1 MKTTIKQQPIKLAK
15 TTSTKLVTYVLKGLL
30 TIRSKISTISSE
42 DAVAKDLAAFGRL
55 IFRDFPWTFVYSD
68 WTGQSIRLGQGNPHW
83 WHDAKG
89 DEAVYFHVRNV
100 QAARDI
106 LGFAGKA
113 SGMELLKDYV
123 TGSIDIHGNMFLLAW
138 VRKHKDFDLDKIE
151 MLLQVA
157 RHRIFQTQERSVVN
171 VRSHYDISEE
181 FINAYLGATLSY
193 SCAWWEDPYDL
204 SSEKLLKNGF
214 GPDDGDTLDKAQ
226 VRKFTHAA
234 NYANPMDG
242 ETVLDVGCGYGE
254 QIIIGAKLFPRAKW
268 YGVTAS
274 KVQSAEANRRIIA
287 AGLEGI
293 AHIACCEYRE
303 APAVFGIEEFDH
315 ILSTGMA
322 CHVGPNGQ
330 EPYTK
335 WVRGHMR
342 RGGRYML
349 HVMMRPW
356 TGKPLESFLGAA
368 FNMEYVWPGFDWD
381 TYGEWM
387 RVMEENG
394 FHVMESIN
402 LSQHYAATTAS
413 WYLRMMANRERSVE
427 LVGEQTVRAWE
438 IYLAGA
444 STNFL
449 TKRGIGDSRADFS
462 APTVTVRRLL
472 CVKL

>member
-1 MKTTIKQQPIKLAK
+1 MEQEPLTSANTTKTKFASYFLMALLAIRRKL
-15 TTSTKLVTYVLKGLL
+15 TTL
-30 TIRSKISTISSE
+30 SSE
-42 DAVAKDLAAFGRL
+42 DAVLKELLALMRI
-55 IFRDFPWTFVYSD
+55 IFHDFPWTFVYSD
-68 WTGQSIRLGQGNPHW
+68 WTGQSVRFGQGNPHW
-83 WHDAKG
+83 WQDTKG
-89 DEAVYFHVRNV
+89 DEALYFHINDV

-113 SGMELLKDYV
+113 SGMELLKAYV
-123 TGSIDIHGNMFLLAW
+123 TGKIDMQGNMFLLPW
-138 VRKHKDFDLDKIE
+138 VRKNKDFELDKLE

-157 RHRIFQTQERSVVN
+157 RHRIFQTKERSVVN

-214 GPDDGDTLDKAQ
+214 GADDGDTLDKAQ

-234 NYANPMDG
+234 NYANPLES
-242 ETVLDVGCGYGE
+242 ETVLDVGCGNGE
-254 QIIIGAKLFPRAKW
+254 QIIIGAKLYPSAKW

-274 KVQSAEANRRIIA
+274 KVQATEANRRIIA
-287 AGLEGI
+287 EGLEGI
-293 AHIACCEYRE
+293 AHIQCCEYRE

-322 CHVGPNGQ
+322 CHVGPDGQ

-335 WVRGHMR
+335 WVRDHMR
-342 RGGRYML
+342 QGGRYML

-356 TGKPLESFLGAA
+356 TGKPLESFVGAA

-381 TYGEWM
+381 TYGEWI
-387 RVMEENG
+387 RVLEENG
-394 FHVMESIN
+394 FHIMESIN

-438 IYLAGA
+438 IYLSGG

-449 TKRGIGDSRADFS
+449 TKRGIGDQRADFS
-462 APTVTVRRLL
+462 PPTITVRRLL